1 MLKVGVL
8 ASGRG
13 SNLEALL
20 KQCANKKIAAQ
31 VVVVISD
38 KAEAKALAKADEY
51 NVPAFFIDPK
61 VYSSKTE
68 YNRALISK
76 LKNFK
81 VDLVV
86 LAGYMRI
93 LDPLFIEAFPG
104 KVINI
109 HPSLLPAFPGL
120 NAQGQALTGGVKY
133 SGCTVHFV
141 DEGMDTGPIIAQA
154 VVPVLPEDTVEVLAQ
169 RILAEEHIL
178 LPKVVNWI
186 AQGRVKLKGR
196 QVVINI

>member
-1 MLKVGVL
+1 MLRLGVL

-20 KQCANKKIAAQ
+20 KSCDKSKNGARIA
-31 VVVVISD
+31 VVLTD
-38 KAEAKALAKADEY
+38 NPKAKALTIAQEY
-51 NVPAFFIDPK
+51 NVPAFFVDPK
-61 VYSSKTE
+61 ACSKAE
-68 YNRALISK
+68 FNQSLVSR
-76 LKNFK
+76 LKTYD

-93 LDPLFIEAFPG
+93 LDSGFIQAFSG

-120 NAQGQALTGGVKY
+120 NAQRQALTSGVKY
-133 SGCTVHFV
+133 SGCTVHYV

-154 VVPVLPEDTVEVLAQ
+154 VVPVLPEDTEEELAQ

-178 LPKVVNWI
+178 LPKVVDWI
-186 AQGRVKLKGR
+186 AEGKVRLQGRK
-196 QVVINI
+196 VIINN